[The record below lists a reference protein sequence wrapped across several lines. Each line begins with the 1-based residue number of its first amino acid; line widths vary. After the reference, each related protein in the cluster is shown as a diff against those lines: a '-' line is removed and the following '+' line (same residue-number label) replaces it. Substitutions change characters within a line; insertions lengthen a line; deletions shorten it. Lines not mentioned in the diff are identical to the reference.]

1 MPYFHGIR
9 VTENN
14 TATRSIADVATSV
27 IGMVCI
33 ASDADAASFPLNEAV
48 LVDDIAAAIG
58 KAGDE
63 GTLAKS
69 LDAIADQAN
78 APVVVVRVAEGADAA
93 ETATNVVGTTT
104 AGGELTGMQALLGA
118 ESQLGL
124 RPRILGAPGL
134 DVQDVAAGF
143 ATVAQKLRGFAY
155 CAAQGDT
162 LGELSAYRQNFSQRE
177 LMLIWPEFSDFEG
190 SAIARA
196 LGLRSKIDQQTGW
209 HKTLSN
215 VGVNGV
221 TGLSR
226 PVPFSILANDVTLA
240 SQLNDAD
247 ITTLARID
255 GYRFWGNRT
264 CSDDPIFAFESTV
277 RTNYALQDAIAEGLV
292 WAIDKDITPGLIR
305 DIIESVNAMF
315 REMKLSNN
323 TRGGQIIGAEAS
335 FKSANNSA
343 AALKAGKLVIDYEF
357 TDCAPAEA
365 IGLRSSITDR
375 FYAQLLAA

>member
-1 MPYFHGIR
+1 MPYYHGIR
-9 VTENN
+9 VTENS
-14 TATRSIADVATSV
+14 TGTRAIADVSTST
-27 IGMVCI
+27 IGMVCT
-33 ASDADAASFPLNEAV
+33 ASDADATTFPLNEAV
-48 LVDDIAAAIG
+48 LVDDIAALIG
-58 KAGDE
+58 KAGEE
-63 GTLAKS
+63 GTLANS
-69 LDAIADQAN
+69 LDAIADQAS

-93 ETATNVVGTTT
+93 ETAANVVGTTT

-118 ESQLGL
+118 ESQLGV

-134 DVQDVAAGF
+134 DVEEVAAAFGS
-143 ATVAQKLRGFAY
+143 VAQKLRGFAY

-162 LGELSAYRQNFSQRE
+162 LGELSAYRQNFGQRE
-177 LMLIWPEFSDFEG
+177 MMLIWPEFSDFEG

-215 VGVNGV
+215 VAVNGV

-264 CSDDPIFAFESTV
+264 CSDDPIYGFESTV

-292 WAIDKDITPGLIR
+292 WAIDKPIVPGLIR
-305 DIIESVNAMF
+305 DILESINAKF
-315 REMKLSNN
+315 RELKAQG
-323 TRGGQIIGAEAS
+323 RIIGAEAS
-335 FKSANNSA
+335 YNSA
-343 AALKAGKLVIDYEF
+343 DNPAEALKAGKLVIDYEF

-365 IGLRSSITDR
+365 IGLRPQISDR
-375 FYAQLLAA
+375 FYSQLLAA

>member
-1 MPYFHGIR
+1 MPYYHGIR

-14 TATRSIADVATSV
+14 SATRAIADVATST
-27 IGMVCI
+27 IGMVCT
-33 ASDADAASFPLNEAV
+33 ADDADAATFPLNEAV
-48 LVDDIAAAIG
+48 HLEDLAAAIG
-58 KAGDE
+58 KAGDD
-63 GTLAKS
+63 GTLARS

-78 APVVVVRVAEGADAA
+78 APVVVVRVAEGETTA
-93 ETATNVVGTTT
+93 ETSANVVGTTT

-134 DVQDVAAGF
+134 DGESVAAAF

-162 LGELSAYRQNFSQRE
+162 LGELSAYRQNFGQRE
-177 LMLIWPEFSDFEG
+177 MMLIWPEFSDFDG

-215 VGVNGV
+215 VAVNGV
-221 TGLSR
+221 TGLAR

-264 CSDDPIFAFESTV
+264 CSDDPIYAFESTV
-277 RTNYALQDAIAEGLV
+277 RTSYALQDAIAEGLV
-292 WAIDKDITPGLIR
+292 WAIDKPIVPGLIR
-305 DIIESVNAMF
+305 DILESINAKF
-315 REMKLSNN
+315 RELKADG
-323 TRGGQIIGAEAS
+323 RIIGAEAS
-335 FKSANNSA
+335 YNSA
-343 AALKAGKLVIDYEF
+343 DNPAEALKAGKLVIDYEF

-365 IGLRSSITDR
+365 IGLRPQISDR
-375 FYAQLLAA
+375 FYSQLLAA

>member
-1 MPYFHGIR
+1 MPYSHGIR
-9 VTENN
+9 ITENS
-14 TATRSIADVATSV
+14 TGTRAIADVSTST
-27 IGMVCI
+27 IGMVCT
-33 ASDADAASFPLNEAV
+33 ASDADAATFPLNEAV
-48 LVDDIAAAIG
+48 LVDDISALIG
-58 KAGDE
+58 KAGED
-63 GTLAKS
+63 GTLANS
-69 LDAIADQAN
+69 LDAIADQAS
-78 APVVVVRVAEGADAA
+78 APVVVVRVEEGADAA
-93 ETATNVVGTTT
+93 ETAANVVGTTT

-134 DVQDVAAGF
+134 DVEDVAAAFG
-143 ATVAQKLRGFAY
+143 TLAQKLRGFAY

-162 LGELSAYRQNFSQRE
+162 LGELSAYRQNFGQRE
-177 LMLIWPEFSDFEG
+177 MMLIWPEFSDFEG

-215 VGVNGV
+215 VAVNGV

-292 WAIDKDITPGLIR
+292 WAIDKPIVPGLIR
-305 DIIESVNAMF
+305 DILESINAKF
-315 REMKLSNN
+315 RELKAQG
-323 TRGGQIIGAEAS
+323 RIIGAEAS
-335 FKSANNSA
+335 YNSA
-343 AALKAGKLVIDYEF
+343 DNPAEALKAGKLVIDYEF

-365 IGLRSSITDR
+365 IGLRPQISDH
-375 FYAQLLAA
+375 FYSQLLAA

>member
-48 LVDDIAAAIG
+48 LVDDIATAIG

-69 LDAIADQAN
+69 LDVIADQAN
-78 APVVVVRVAEGADAA
+78 APVVVVRVAEGVDAA

-162 LGELSAYRQNFSQRE
+162 LGDLSTYRQNFSQRE
-177 LMLIWPEFSDFEG
+177 MMLIWPEFSDFEG

-277 RTNYALQDAIAEGLV
+277 RTNQVLQDTIAEGLV
-292 WAIDKDITPGLIR
+292 WAIDKPIVDGLIR
-305 DIIESVNAMF
+305 DILESVNAKF
-315 REMKLSNN
+315 RALKSEG
-323 TRGGQIIGAEAS
+323 RIIGAEAV
-335 FKSANNSA
+335 FNSADNSA